1 MTVCKFEGYEEFRD
15 QRNKDVKRLKELK
28 AELKA
33 LEEKMYWDNVN
44 AAKKHKIWATPDGE
58 SIWEIGDFKPGR
70 GGKYDISLCVIPRR
84 WTCGPQIRCH
94 DHHMPSA
101 ASLED
106 FMETHPIPVTEDDLI
121 ALIERLN
128 SQRR

>member
-33 LEEKMYWDNVN
+33 LEEKIYWDNVN
-44 AAKKHKIWATPDGE
+44 AAKKHKFWATPDGE
-58 SIWEIGDFKPGR
+58 SIWEIGDFRPGR
-70 GGKYDISLCVIPRR
+70 GGKYDIELGIVPDSWQRH
-84 WTCGPQIRCH
+84 QSRCCSF
-94 DHHMPSA
+94 HMPSA
-101 ASLED
+101 ASLER

-128 SQRR
+128 SQRK